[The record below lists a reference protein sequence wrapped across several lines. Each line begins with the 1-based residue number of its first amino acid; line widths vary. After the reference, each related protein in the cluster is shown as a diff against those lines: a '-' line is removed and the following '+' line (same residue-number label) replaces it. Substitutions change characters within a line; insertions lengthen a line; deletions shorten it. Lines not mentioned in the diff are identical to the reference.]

1 MDTQFA
7 KLLQIGIIVEDA
19 EASAKRF
26 EEDYGMGPWNLVDFG
41 PKLFPKMLVNGKPG
55 MIEGKFAFCKA
66 YGIEIELIQPIN
78 DSPYK
83 TWLEEHGPGIHHI
96 AVITRDSFHDVIA
109 EHEQK
114 TGKKPW
120 LWCKEDN
127 GKENEGMEFAYPD
140 LVKELGIFVE
150 IYNEER
156 EGGLPA

>member
-7 KLLQIGIIVEDA
+7 KLLQIGIVVEDA
-19 EASAKRF
+19 EASATRF
-26 EEDYGMGPWNLVDFG
+26 EEDYGMGPWNFLDFG
-41 PKLFPKMLVNGKPG
+41 PKLFPKMLVNGEPG

-66 YGIEIELIQPIN
+66 YGIEIELIQPVN

-96 AVITRDSFHDVIA
+96 AVVTRDSFHDVIA
-109 EHEQK
+109 EHERK

-127 GKENEGMEFAYPD
+127 GKENEGMEFAYLD